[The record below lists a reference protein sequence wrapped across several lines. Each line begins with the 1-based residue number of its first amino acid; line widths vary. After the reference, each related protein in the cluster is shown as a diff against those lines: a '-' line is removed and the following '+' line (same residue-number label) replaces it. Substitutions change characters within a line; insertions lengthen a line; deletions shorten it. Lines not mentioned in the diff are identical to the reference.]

1 MFRTALIVIGAI
13 IAICGAVG
21 GIILTLA
28 ARGAADVTL
37 LDNVFMSKWDQFFL
51 VWNYNPTGYLIV
63 LACAFG
69 GGLITLTGFNTNKR

>member
-1 MFRTALIVIGAI
+1 MFRTVLIVFGSIV
-13 IAICGAVG
+13 AICGAVG

-28 ARGAADVTL
+28 ARGAAGVTL
-37 LDNVFMSKWDQFFL
+37 VDNMFMTKWDQFIL

-69 GGLITLTGFNTNKR
+69 GGLITLAGFNTRK